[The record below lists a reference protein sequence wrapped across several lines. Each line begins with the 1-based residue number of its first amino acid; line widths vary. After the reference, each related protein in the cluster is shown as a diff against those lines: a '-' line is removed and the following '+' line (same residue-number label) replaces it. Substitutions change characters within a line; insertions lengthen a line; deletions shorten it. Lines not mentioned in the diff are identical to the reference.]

1 MAKQNTVVNTRIL
14 VYENLNEV
22 KVPLEVIQKICNM
35 ANDVASKY
43 EELNLGQFSYDV
55 FEDIIENGIL
65 NIRINYLSNIKS
77 EIKRLQI
84 NNPSMQQAFFGNID
98 QALLPIKNLIEGF
111 MKYTGERMGYF
122 SLQEKYKKAS
132 FIDNRFIVTEEDI
145 ENLKDQYCRIY
156 IEDEKQKAAFES
168 LEKVVD
174 AYNNLLDN
182 LKPMNP
188 GIAQKFTQS
197 TIRLEDYIALQDGKA
212 TVYKPALNYFLV
224 TA

>member
-1 MAKQNTVVNTRIL
+1 MAKQSIVENTRIL
-14 VYENLNEV
+14 VHEDLSRF
-22 KVPLEVIQKICNM
+22 KSPHEVIQKICAL
-35 ANDVASKY
+35 ANDVAEKY
-43 EELNLGQFSYDV
+43 EDLNLGQFSYDV
-55 FEDIIENGIL
+55 FEDIIENGTL
-65 NIRINYLSNIKS
+65 NIRGNYVANIKS

-98 QALLPIKNLIEGF
+98 HALLPLKNSLEIF
-111 MKYTGERMGYF
+111 MKYSGERMGYF

-132 FIDNRFIVTEEDI
+132 FLDHRFVLTKDNTER
-145 ENLKDQYCRIY
+145 LKDEYCRIY

-182 LKPMNP
+182 LKPMNA
-188 GIAQKFTQS
+188 GIAHKFTQS
-197 TIRLEDYIALQDGKA
+197 TIRLEDYITLQNGKA
-212 TVYKPALNYFLV
+212 SVYKPALNYFLI